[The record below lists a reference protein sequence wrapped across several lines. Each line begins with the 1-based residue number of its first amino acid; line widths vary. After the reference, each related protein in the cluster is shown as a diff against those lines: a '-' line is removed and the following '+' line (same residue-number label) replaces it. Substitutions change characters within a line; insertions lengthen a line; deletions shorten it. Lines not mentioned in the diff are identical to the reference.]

1 MKVLQITYP
10 TNLDMCNKKNDNI
23 DIFVK
28 LENEKDYCITIATI
42 EWIKNNMP
50 NGYLEPFTPYI
61 IVSELK
67 KEIIEKAIEDF
78 STDDAYWLRLYSVSY
93 QDEIPE

>member
-1 MKVLQITYP
+1 
-10 TNLDMCNKKNDNI
+10 
-23 DIFVK
+23 
-28 LENEKDYCITIATI
+28 
-42 EWIKNNMP
+42 MP
-50 NGYLEPFTPYI
+50 NGYLEPGAPDI

-93 QDEIPE
+93 GEKITK